1 MTTKALSRPVTSI
14 PALFEDFF
22 KPLDTWLDYTGTV
35 SKMTTIPAVNI
46 VELPKEF
53 KVSLA
58 VPGMKKEDFTI
69 DVEDDMIT
77 ISSQNEENK
86 EVKDEKYTRKEYNY
100 SSFSRSF
107 TLPENVKQDAIE
119 AVYTDGVLQLVL
131 PKKAEAKATVA
142 TRKIPIK

>member
-1 MTTKALSRPVTSI
+1 MTTKALTRPVTSI

-22 KPLDTWLDYTGTV
+22 KPLNTWLDYTGTV
-35 SKMTTIPAVNI
+35 GKVTTVPAVNI
-46 VELPKEF
+46 VELEKEY

-58 VPGMKKEDFTI
+58 VPGMKKEDFRI

-77 ISSQNEENK
+77 ISAQKEENK
-86 EVKDEKYTRKEYNY
+86 ETVDEKFTRREYNY

-119 AVYTDGVLQLVL
+119 ALYVDGVLQLVF
-131 PKKAEAKATVA
+131 PKKEEAKATVA
-142 TRKIPIK
+142 TRQIPIK